1 MPGLDEFVDEEVLAV
16 ELALVVEPALVMCV
30 VTVVVVRLVDGELD
44 VVLEVVG
51 FTEVAVGLV
60 VDPVDDFAVA
70 VLVDGCAVLLL
81 PPPPA
86 EQPTRVAWMLTSSH
100 QTVSTLPA

>member
-1 MPGLDEFVDEEVLAV
+1 MPGLDKLVDEEVLAI
-16 ELALVVEPALVMCV
+16 ELALVMCV
-30 VTVVVVRLVDGELD
+30 VTVVVVGLVDGELE

-51 FTEVAVGLV
+51 FTEVVVGLA

-70 VLVDGCAVLLL
+70 VLVDGWAVLLL
-81 PPPPA
+81 LPPPA
-86 EQPTRVAWMLTSSH
+86 EQPTRVAWMLTSSY

>member
-1 MPGLDEFVDEEVLAV
+1 MPGLDKLVDEEVLAI
-16 ELALVVEPALVMCV
+16 ELALVMCV
-30 VTVVVVRLVDGELD
+30 VTVVVVGLVDGELE

-51 FTEVAVGLV
+51 FTEVVVGLA

-86 EQPTRVAWMLTSSH
+86 EQPTRVAWMLASSY